1 MSESIGEIGLD
12 LVINHNQFESQMN
25 GITKIAKKAG
35 ATLAAAFGVKKL
47 IDFGKG
53 CLELGSDLVE
63 VQNVVDVTFPS
74 MKRRVDEFAQSAIT
88 TFGLSET
95 MAKRYTGTFGA
106 MAKAFGFT
114 EQQAYTMST
123 TLTGLAGDVASFYNI
138 SQDEAYTKL
147 KSVFTGETE
156 SLKDLGVVM
165 TQTALDSYAMANGF
179 GKTTS
184 AMSEA
189 EKVALRY
196 QFVMTQLSTASGDF
210 ARTSGGWANQVRVLT
225 LQFDSLK
232 ATIGQGLINLLTPVL
247 KVINTIIGRLMMLAN
262 AFKAFTEL
270 ITGNKNSSSSMSSLG
285 VAAGEASVGLE
296 NASNA
301 ADNATNSATNAGKA
315 AKKAASE
322 MKALMGFD
330 KINKSSENT
339 SSDTDTSIGDGAGS
353 IGAGGVDFGNLST
366 GETVVEKLDKKFESL
381 FENMKKNLEPLSIQL
396 KRFAEISK
404 DAFSWLLENVLQPLA
419 KFTINEALPRFF
431 ETLANILKIVNNVL
445 LALQPLW
452 QWFWDN
458 VLKPI
463 AKWTAGAFLTA
474 WDAINEVLSAFGDW
488 CGKHPK
494 IIEGAAVAIAAFFA
508 AWKVTELLAFIQ
520 TSGGVISAV
529 KGIVAAIKAG
539 IVAKLLD
546 KAETIAITALYAKDF
561 VLSLVKGTAQLVEQT
576 AQFAVNTA
584 AKFANAVAQGVM
596 TAATAAWNAVCT
608 VATALTTAL
617 GAAISFLTS
626 PIGLVIVA
634 IGALIAIG
642 VLLYKNWD
650 VIMEKAAELK
660 EWLVEKTRAMY
671 ESVTGFFNDMK
682 EKIDYHVGEI
692 RDWLIEKWEA
702 IKEKTLN
709 VWKTITTSVTDT
721 VNTMKEK
728 INYRVG
734 EIRDKLSEKWKAI
747 KEKTIEVWEA
757 ITTSVTVTVNTMKD
771 KASQTI
777 ETLKTNVSEK
787 WEDIKSTFKG
797 IISFLKDI
805 FTGDWESAWNTVTE
819 TFKSIFNKIV
829 GYAKDPINGI
839 IGLVNSLID
848 KINTVITQINKKLS
862 FEIGFDMPGWLGGGS
877 YKYRHTT
884 NIPSINTIPFLA
896 NGGFVEKNTPRLAVI
911 GDNRH
916 QGEIVSP
923 EDKLQEMVNKAARA
937 AGGGVSKEELESIV
951 NRAVMRIV
959 AALAN
964 MGFYLDSTQITKAIQ
979 EAKAAMDIRGNSVEV
994 G

>member
-12 LVINHNQFESQMN
+12 LAVNHNQFKSQMN

-35 ATLAAAFGVKKL
+35 TTLAAAFGVKKL

-53 CLELGSDLVE
+53 CLELGSDLAE

-74 MKRRVDEFAQSAIT
+74 MKQRVDEFAQSAIT
-88 TFGLSET
+88 AFGLSET
-95 MAKRYTGTFGA
+95 MAKQYTGTFGA

-189 EKVALRY
+189 EKVTLRY
-196 QFVMTQLSTASGDF
+196 QFVMAQLSTASGDF
-210 ARTSGGWANQVRVLT
+210 ARTSGGWANQVRVLK

-232 ATIGQGLINLLTPVL
+232 ATIGQGLINILTPVL
-247 KVINTIIGRLMMLAN
+247 KVINTIIGRLMVLAN

-270 ITGNKNSSSSMSSLG
+270 ITGNQNSSSGMSSLG

-301 ADNATNSATNAGKA
+301 ADNATDSATNAGNS

-330 KINKSSENT
+330 RINKSSENT
-339 SSDTDTSIGDGAGS
+339 SSDTDTSTGS
-353 IGAGGVDFGNLST
+353 SAGGIGTGSVDFGSLST

-381 FENMKKNLEPLSIQL
+381 FENMKKNLEPLSVQL
-396 KRFAEISK
+396 KRFTEISR

-463 AKWTAGAFLTA
+463 ARWTAGAFLTV
-474 WDAINEVLSAFGDW
+474 WDAVNEALSVFGDW
-488 CGKHPK
+488 CGKHQK
-494 IIEGAAVAIAAFFA
+494 IIEGAAVAIAAFFG

-529 KGIVAAIKAG
+529 KKIVDAIKAG

-561 VLSLVKGTAQLVEQT
+561 LLSLGKGTAQLVKQT

-596 TAATAAWNAVCT
+596 TAATVAWNAVCT

-692 RDWLIEKWEA
+692 RDWLSEKWEA
-702 IKEKTLN
+702 IKKKALE
-709 VWKTITTSVTDT
+709 VWDTITTSVTDT
-721 VNTMKEK
+721 VNTMK
-728 INYRVG
+728 
-734 EIRDKLSEKWKAI
+734 DK
-747 KEKTIEVWEA
+747 V
-757 ITTSVTVTVNTMKD
+757 
-771 KASQTI
+771 SQTI
-777 ETLKTNVSEK
+777 ETLKTNVGEK
-787 WEDIKSTFKG
+787 WEDIKSTFEG
-797 IISFLKDI
+797 IISFLTDI

-848 KINTVITQINKKLS
+848 KINTVISQINKKLS